1 MDSACFIMMQTCNSK
16 TKAKIHE
23 KGFEKVKRR
32 EFNSEYLG
40 HGFCILFRRIEYKTT
55 SVEFR

>member
-16 TKAKIHE
+16 TKKIHE

-32 EFNSEYLG
+32 EFKSEYLG
-40 HGFCILFRRIEYKTT
+40 HDFCILFRRIENKTT
-55 SVEFR
+55 SVEFI